1 MRGIYYKT
9 ERRIFYCKSKKF
21 FTHTPFLFFFSTL
34 SLLMGAVRHAGKTG
48 VGNQSGML
56 RTCYSLVRRSRQRT
70 KHQSLH
76 SSKPNVRRQRGIV
89 PACFVALFTAC
100 KRTFWWKTVW
110 KSCILYGVLKN
121 KKQLNLNYRKIQYYS
136 ITNLFEDSNCC
147 FGTHFDTAIYV
158 N

>member
-21 FTHTPFLFFFSTL
+21 FTHTHFLSSSPPFLFSWAQFAML
-34 SLLMGAVRHAGKTG
+34 GKPGSEIRQKRYERAIRWFEG
-48 VGNQSGML
+48 VAKGPNINP
-56 RTCYSLVRRSRQRT
+56 CIRQNLT
-70 KHQSLH
+70 FADS
-76 SSKPNVRRQRGIV
+76 
-89 PACFVALFTAC
+89 VALFLRASSLFSTAC

-110 KSCILYGVLKN
+110 KSCILYGVLK
-121 KKQLNLNYRKIQYYS
+121 KQLNLNYRTIQYDS

-147 FGTHFDTAIYV
+147 FGTHLDTAIYV